1 MVGLTNN
8 DYTVSSIAN
17 VTGAIAQTAGT
28 FVYDETSA
36 AEQILVSINVTARA
50 VVGALWLDMTNV
62 TQNTDIAIYH
72 QIDGANYRLVGD
84 ICNALEFP
92 YTWMGGENPG
102 VLIRG
107 FTAYRDLRVTL
118 TCGGGGVG
126 NVNVLYAIV

>member
-72 QIDGANYRLVGD
+72 QIDGANYRLVCD
-84 ICNALEFP
+84 ANNALNFP
-92 YTWMGGENPG
+92 YTWTVGDNPG
-102 VLIRG
+102 VLIHG

-118 TCGGGGVG
+118 QCGGGGVG